1 MNLMLREAIFLIS
14 LFLISYCF
22 KKFLRDG
29 ITKSFE
35 QGICNTENNLLSE
48 IIH

>member
-1 MNLMLREAIFLIS
+1 MNLMLLEAIFLIS

-29 ITKSFE
+29 IPKNFE
-35 QGICNTENNLLSE
+35 QGICNREKQFAE
-48 IIH
+48 